1 MAALAFLVVLGLLA
15 LAVVAACVVELVVV
29 MVLVPFFLVA
39 GVAFLASEAVP
50 FMMGVAGSLVA
61 CVGLHCHRAVDGRI
75 LEVLHLLSDCDMA
88 FFLHVSFSR
97 LGLSAGWSARC
108 TG

>member
-1 MAALAFLVVLGLLA
+1 MAFLVVLGLLT

-29 MVLVPFFLVA
+29 MVVPFFLVA

-61 CVGLHCHRAVDGRI
+61 CVGQHCHRAVDGRI